1 MTRLSDA
8 ELSNALKSLNGWS
21 SANGEISKTF
31 SFKTF
36 MDSVGFVNRL
46 AELAEKAQHHPDIDI
61 RFNKVTIGLTTHDEG
76 GISDK
81 DTALAAQI
89 DSVA

>member
-1 MTRLSDA
+1 MVRLSDS
-8 ELSNALKSLNGWS
+8 EISSALNSLDGWS
-21 SANGEISKTF
+21 SAEGEISKTYA
-31 SFKTF
+31 FKDF
-36 MDSVGFVNRL
+36 VASVGFVNRL
-46 AELAEKAQHHPDIDI
+46 ADVAEKAQHHPDIDI
-61 RFNKVTIGLTTHDEG
+61 RFNKVKIALTTHDEG